1 MPLMRFPALYF
12 RPIVPFRIPR
22 LPYSESNTQREVIG
36 VTMTL
41 VINLHGPN
49 TNTLGNL
56 IAGALTEMGYSASA
70 VPSCRR
76 NMELEAMGG
85 DEQAIRLTDGS
96 LESCVELASIQ
107 ADLNRRSIDSGQD
120 TVIVCG
126 PVVDSFWG
134 YKGDREDSFYRAAI
148 ETAADFDAAQYEL
161 VPSGGLSEQTLKKF
175 RTFLRDCGVRPR
187 ISGQLDFG
195 YHDVIDI
202 VRNEVKLDRERHPVE
217 NIDKGDADIDCEKAV
232 AGFKN
237 AAISVQEAIR
247 QLPEGSEMRA
257 KLESMV
263 DRALEDGYGGIHLET
278 VRKPT
283 GKTMILGDLVQ
294 SEVDAASKR
303 KDICADR
310 EGAAGVAEED
320 HAAETTDSPAVTQD
334 EKAKEDK
341 DNNKNKNNKGKDMGS
356 SDAETKSEYINI
368 SFENKDVRVKPYTDR
383 TGNERLRINMT
394 MPKGT
399 MVGGKDLSGMKV
411 SMPAREFMKQDKDA
425 GKPVRYGFRSD
436 RDVHFFKYDEQN
448 RRIDYPAEGDP
459 AIMPSD
465 LAAAVAA
472 AYQNREAAKSEPQ
485 RDASREYTGL
495 TFAPCDMKVKTVPAE
510 GGPDKNFLLCKLP
523 PHTTVG
529 NRDLGGM
536 IVSKFLTDRQLAY
549 AQSGKPFTASFKSA
563 MPVRVYPVN
572 GDDSRDNF
580 DYDFRN
586 PQEFSAAALV
596 AGIEDAYDARL
607 LNARG
612 YEDGLEAAGKEM
624 APAAAA
630 AKQMLEDRDAAASRQ
645 GSKDAAL
652 EYHRTGGGEDMPLG
666 DLCDA
671 KSDEAADRQAGQ
683 PTIIA
688 GPELELYD
696 EDVDF

>member
-1 MPLMRFPALYF
+1 MA
-12 RPIVPFRIPR
+12 
-22 LPYSESNTQREVIG
+22 
-36 VTMTL
+36 L

-85 DEQAIRLTDGS
+85 DERAIRLTDGS

-107 ADLNRRSIDSGQD
+107 ADLNRRFIDSGQD
-120 TVIVCG
+120 AVIVCG

-148 ETAADFDAAQYEL
+148 ETAVDFDAAQYEL

-175 RTFLRDCGVRPR
+175 RAFLRDCGVRPR
-187 ISGQLDFG
+187 ISGQLDYG

-202 VRNEVKLDRERHPVE
+202 VRNEVKLDREKHPVE
-217 NIDKGDADIDCEKAV
+217 NVDKGDVDIDCEQAV

-283 GKTMILGDLVQ
+283 GKTMSLGDLVQ

-303 KDICADR
+303 KDIATGH
-310 EGAAGVAEED
+310 EAEVGVAEVAD
-320 HAAETTDSPAVTQD
+320 MKPAERD
-334 EKAKEDK
+334 EKVKEDV
-341 DNNKNKNNKGKDMGS
+341 DNNNNKNNKEKDMGDS
-356 SDAETKSEYINI
+356 GVEKKPEYINI

-383 TGNERLRINMT
+383 NGNERLRINMT

-399 MVGGKDLSGMKV
+399 TIGGKNLSGMKV

-436 RDVHFFKYDEQN
+436 RDLRFFRYDEQN
-448 RRIDYPAEGDP
+448 QRIDYPAEGDP

-472 AYQNREAAKSEPQ
+472 AYQNKEAAKSEPQ

-495 TFAPCDMKVKTVPAE
+495 TFAPCDMKVKTVPVE

-529 NRDLGGM
+529 NQDLGGM

-549 AQSGKPFTASFKSA
+549 AQSGKPFTASFKSDT
-563 MPVRVYPVN
+563 PVRVYPVS
-572 GDDSRDNF
+572 GEDSRGNF
-580 DYDFRN
+580 DYDFRA
-586 PQEFSAAALV
+586 PQEFSAGALV
-596 AGIEDAYDARL
+596 AGVEDAYDARL
-607 LNARG
+607 LNARD
-612 YEDGLEAAGKEM
+612 YEQNLEASGMEM
-624 APAAAA
+624 PRAAAD
-630 AKQMLEDRDAAASRQ
+630 AKQMLEERDAAASRQ

-652 EYHRTGGGEDMPLG
+652 EYHRTGSGEDMPLG

-671 KSDEAADRQAGQ
+671 KGEEAADRQAGQ
-683 PTIIA
+683 PAVIA
-688 GPELELYD
+688 GPELDLYD
-696 EDVDF
+696 EDVEF

>member
-1 MPLMRFPALYF
+1 MSMGA
-12 RPIVPFRIPR
+12 I
-22 LPYSESNTQREVIG
+22 
-36 VTMTL
+36 MAL

-76 NMELEAMGG
+76 NMELEAMAG
-85 DEQAIRLTDGS
+85 DERAIRLTDGS

-120 TVIVCG
+120 AVIVCG

-148 ETAADFDAAQYEL
+148 ETAVDFDAAQYEL

-175 RTFLRDCGVRPR
+175 RAFLRDCGVRPR
-187 ISGQLDFG
+187 ISGQLDYG

-202 VRNEVKLDRERHPVE
+202 VRNEVKLDREKHPVE
-217 NIDKGDADIDCEKAV
+217 NVDKGDVDIDCEQAV

-283 GKTMILGDLVQ
+283 GKTMSLGDLVQ

-303 KDICADR
+303 KGVAADR
-310 EGAAGVAEED
+310 EGAAGVAEVAD
-320 HAAETTDSPAVTQD
+320 MKTAARD
-334 EKAKEDK
+334 EKVKEIK
-341 DNNKNKNNKGKDMGS
+341 DNNKNKNNKEKDMGDS
-356 SDAETKSEYINI
+356 GAEKKPEYINI

-383 TGNERLRINMT
+383 NGNERLRINMT

-399 MVGGKDLSGMKV
+399 MVGGKDLSGLKV

-465 LAAAVAA
+465 LAVAVAA
-472 AYQNREAAKSEPQ
+472 AYQNKEAAKSEPQ

-495 TFAPCDMKVKTVPAE
+495 TFAPCDMKVKTVPVE

-529 NRDLGGM
+529 GQDLSGM

-549 AQSGKPFTASFKSA
+549 AQSGKPFTASVKSA
-563 MPVRVYPVN
+563 LPVRVYPVK

-586 PQEFSAAALV
+586 PQEFSAGALV

-607 LNARG
+607 LNARD
-612 YEDGLEAAGKEM
+612 YEQNLEASGKEM
-624 APAAAA
+624 PRAAAD
-630 AKQMLEDRDAAASRQ
+630 AKQMLEERDAAASRQ

-671 KSDEAADRQAGQ
+671 KGEEANGCLGDQ
-683 PTIIA
+683 PIVIA
-688 GPELELYD
+688 GPEIELYD
-696 EDVDF
+696 EDVEF

>member
-1 MPLMRFPALYF
+1 MA
-12 RPIVPFRIPR
+12 
-22 LPYSESNTQREVIG
+22 
-36 VTMTL
+36 L

-85 DEQAIRLTDGS
+85 DERAIRLTDGS

-107 ADLNRRSIDSGQD
+107 ADLNRRSVDSGQD
-120 TVIVCG
+120 AVIVCG
-126 PVVDSFWG
+126 PVVDSFWS
-134 YKGDREDSFYRAAI
+134 YKGDRGDSFYRAAI
-148 ETAADFDAAQYEL
+148 ETAVDFDAAQYEL

-175 RTFLRDCGVRPR
+175 RAFLRDRGDVD
-187 ISGQLDFG
+187 LDP
-195 YHDVIDI
+195 
-202 VRNEVKLDRERHPVE
+202 EQ
-217 NIDKGDADIDCEKAV
+217 AV

-237 AAISVQEAIR
+237 VATSVQEAIR
-247 QLPEGSEMRA
+247 QLPEGSEMRM

-283 GKTMILGDLVQ
+283 GRTMSLGDLVQ

-303 KDICADR
+303 KDIAVDR
-310 EGAAGVAEED
+310 DGEAGVAEEG

-334 EKAKEDK
+334 EKAKAGK
-341 DNNKNKNNKGKDMGS
+341 DNSKNENNKEKVMGDS
-356 SDAETKSEYINI
+356 GAEKKPEYINI
-368 SFENKDVRVKPYTDR
+368 SFENRDVRVKPFTDR
-383 TGNERLRINMT
+383 NGNERLRINMT

-399 MVGGKDLSGMKV
+399 TVGGKDLSGMKV
-411 SMPAREFMKQDKDA
+411 SMPAREFMKRDKDA

-436 RDVHFFKYDEQN
+436 RGVRFFKYDEQN
-448 RRIDYPAEGDP
+448 RRIDYPGEGDP

-472 AYQNREAAKSEPQ
+472 AYQGKENAKSEPR

-495 TFAPCDMKVKTVPAE
+495 TFAPCDMKVKTVPVE

-523 PHTTVG
+523 PHTAVG

-549 AQSGKPFTASFKSA
+549 AQSGKPFTASFKSGT
-563 MPVRVYPVN
+563 PVRVYPVS
-572 GDDSRDNF
+572 GEDSRGNF

-586 PQEFSAAALV
+586 PLEFTAAALV

-607 LNARG
+607 LNARD
-612 YEDGLEAAGKEM
+612 YEQNLEASGKEM
-624 APAAAA
+624 PRAAAD

-645 GSKDAAL
+645 GSKEAAL
-652 EYHRTGGGEDMPLG
+652 EYHRTGGGEDMPLS
-666 DLCDA
+666 DLCEA
-671 KSDEAADRQAGQ
+671 KGDEANGCLGDQ
-683 PTIIA
+683 PIAIA
-688 GPELELYD
+688 GPELDLYD

>member
-1 MPLMRFPALYF
+1 MSMGA
-12 RPIVPFRIPR
+12 I
-22 LPYSESNTQREVIG
+22 
-36 VTMTL
+36 MAL

-76 NMELEAMGG
+76 NMELAAMGG

-107 ADLNRRSIDSGQD
+107 ADLNQRSIDSGQD
-120 TVIVCG
+120 AVIVCG

-148 ETAADFDAAQYEL
+148 ETAVDFDAAQYEL

-175 RTFLRDCGVRPR
+175 RAFLRDCGVRPR
-187 ISGQLDFG
+187 ISGQLDYG

-202 VRNEVKLDRERHPVE
+202 VRNEVKLDRKKHPVE
-217 NIDKGDADIDCEKAV
+217 NVDKGDADIDCEKAV

-278 VRKPT
+278 VRKPI
-283 GKTMILGDLVQ
+283 GKTMSLGDLVQ

-303 KDICADR
+303 KGPAANRDGEAEFAEMADMKT
-310 EGAAGVAEED
+310 AER
-320 HAAETTDSPAVTQD
+320 D
-334 EKAKEDK
+334 EKVKE
-341 DNNKNKNNKGKDMGS
+341 NKENNKNNKERDMEDSG
-356 SDAETKSEYINI
+356 AEKKPEYINI
-368 SFENKDVRVKPYTDR
+368 IFENKDVRVKPYTDR
-383 TGNERLRINMT
+383 NGNERLRINMT

-399 MVGGKDLSGMKV
+399 VVGGRDLSGLKV

-425 GKPVRYGFRSD
+425 GKPVRYGFRTD
-436 RDVHFFKYDEQN
+436 RDVRFFKYDEQN
-448 RRIDYPAEGDP
+448 QRIDYPGEGDP

-465 LAAAVAA
+465 LAAAVEA
-472 AYQNREAAKSEPQ
+472 AYQNKEAAKSEPQ

-495 TFAPCDMKVKTVPAE
+495 TFAPCDMKVKTVPVE

-529 NRDLGGM
+529 SQDLSGM

-607 LNARG
+607 LNARD
-612 YEDGLEAAGKEM
+612 YEGGLEAAGKEM

-652 EYHRTGGGEDMPLG
+652 EYHRAGGGDDMPLN

-671 KSDEAADRQAGQ
+671 KSDEANGCLGDQ
-683 PTIIA
+683 PIVIA
-688 GPELELYD
+688 GPEPELYG

>member
-1 MPLMRFPALYF
+1 MA
-12 RPIVPFRIPR
+12 
-22 LPYSESNTQREVIG
+22 
-36 VTMTL
+36 L

-76 NMELEAMGG
+76 NMELGAMGG

-107 ADLNRRSIDSGQD
+107 ADLNRRSIDSEQD
-120 TVIVCG
+120 AVIVCG

-134 YKGDREDSFYRAAI
+134 YKGDREDSLYRAAI
-148 ETAADFDAAQYEL
+148 ETAVDFDAAQYEL
-161 VPSGGLSEQTLKKF
+161 VPSGGLTEQTLKKF
-175 RTFLRDCGVRPR
+175 RSFLRDCGVRPR
-187 ISGQLDFG
+187 ISGQLDYG

-202 VRNEVKLDRERHPVE
+202 VRNEVKLDREKHPVE
-217 NIDKGDADIDCEKAV
+217 DIDKGDADIDCEKAV

-283 GKTMILGDLVQ
+283 GKTMSLGDLVQ

-303 KDICADR
+303 KDIARDLEGEAD
-310 EGAAGVAEED
+310 VAE
-320 HAAETTDSPAVTQD
+320 AADMKTAERD
-334 EKAKEDK
+334 EKVKEDK
-341 DNNKNKNNKGKDMGS
+341 DNDKNKNNKEKDMEGNG
-356 SDAETKSEYINI
+356 AEKKPEYINI

-383 TGNERLRINMT
+383 NGNERLRINMT

-399 MVGGKDLSGMKV
+399 VIGGRDLSGLKV

-425 GKPVRYGFRSD
+425 GKPVRYGFRAD
-436 RDVHFFKYDEQN
+436 RDVRFFKYDEQN
-448 RRIDYPAEGDP
+448 RRIDYPAEGEP

-465 LAAAVAA
+465 LASAVEA
-472 AYQNREAAKSEPQ
+472 AYQNKEAAKPEPQ
-485 RDASREYTGL
+485 RDACREYTGL
-495 TFAPCDMKVKTVPAE
+495 TFAPCDMKVKTVPVE
-510 GGPDKNFLLCKLP
+510 DGPDKNFLLCKLP

-536 IVSKFLTDRQLAY
+536 ILSKFLTDRQLAY

-563 MPVRVYPVN
+563 RPVRVYPVN

-607 LNARG
+607 LNARD
-612 YEDGLEAAGKEM
+612 YEGGLEAAGKEM
-624 APAAAA
+624 PRAAAA

-671 KSDEAADRQAGQ
+671 KSEEASGCLGDQ
-683 PTIIA
+683 PIVIA
-688 GPELELYD
+688 GPEIELYD
-696 EDVDF
+696 KDVDF

>member
-1 MPLMRFPALYF
+1 MA
-12 RPIVPFRIPR
+12 
-22 LPYSESNTQREVIG
+22 
-36 VTMTL
+36 L

-120 TVIVCG
+120 AVIVCG

-148 ETAADFDAAQYEL
+148 ETAVDFDAAQYEL

-175 RTFLRDCGVRPR
+175 RAFLRDCGVRPR
-187 ISGQLDFG
+187 INGPLDYG
-195 YHDVIDI
+195 YHEIIDI
-202 VRNEVKLDRERHPVE
+202 VRNEVKLDREKHSVE
-217 NIDKGDADIDCEKAV
+217 NVDKGGADIDCEKAV

-237 AAISVQEAIR
+237 AAISVQDAIR
-247 QLPEGSEMRA
+247 QLPQGSEMRM
-257 KLESMV
+257 KLENMV
-263 DRALEDGYGGIHLET
+263 DRALEDGYGGIHIET
-278 VRKPT
+278 VRRPM
-283 GKTMILGDLVQ
+283 GKTMSLGDLVQ

-303 KDICADR
+303 KGIAADR
-310 EGAAGVAEED
+310 SSDAGVV
-320 HAAETTDSPAVTQD
+320 AANPDMQREVSVGQEKDMNSPAQN
-334 EKAKEDK
+334 EKDKEDK
-341 DNNKNKNNKGKDMGS
+341 EKNKNNKEKEKGMGNS
-356 SDAETKSEYINI
+356 GAEKKPEYINI

-383 TGNERLRINMT
+383 NGNERLRINMT

-399 MVGGKDLSGMKV
+399 VVGGKDLSGLKV

-425 GKPVRYGFRSD
+425 GKPVKYGFRSD
-436 RDVHFFKYDEQN
+436 RDVRFFKYDEQN
-448 RRIDYPAEGDP
+448 RRIDYPAEGEP
-459 AIMPSD
+459 AIMPGD
-465 LAAAVAA
+465 LAVAVAA
-472 AYQNREAAKSEPQ
+472 AYQNKETAKSEPQ

-495 TFAPCDMKVKTVPAE
+495 TFAPCDMKVKTVPVE

-523 PHTTVG
+523 PHTSVG
-529 NRDLGGM
+529 GQDLSGM
-536 IVSKFLTDRQLAY
+536 IVNKFLTDRQLAY
-549 AQSGKPFTASFKSA
+549 AQSGKPFTASFRSDT
-563 MPVRVYPVN
+563 PVRVYPIN
-572 GDDSRDNF
+572 GDDSRGNF
-580 DYDFRN
+580 DYDFRA
-586 PQEFSAAALV
+586 PQEFNAGALV

-607 LNARG
+607 LNARD
-612 YEDGLEAAGKEM
+612 YEQNLEASGKEM
-624 APAAAA
+624 PRAAADA
-630 AKQMLEDRDAAASRQ
+630 LQMLEDRDAAASRQ

-652 EYHRTGGGEDMPLG
+652 EYHRYGDAENTPLD

-671 KSDEAADRQAGQ
+671 KGEDAADRQGDQ
-683 PTIIA
+683 PAVIV
-688 GPELELYD
+688 GPEPDLYD
-696 EDVDF
+696 EDVEF

>member
-1 MPLMRFPALYF
+1 MSMGA
-12 RPIVPFRIPR
+12 I
-22 LPYSESNTQREVIG
+22 
-36 VTMTL
+36 MAL

-85 DEQAIRLTDGS
+85 DERAIRLTDGS

-107 ADLNRRSIDSGQD
+107 ADLNRRSIDSEQD
-120 TVIVCG
+120 AVIVCG

-148 ETAADFDAAQYEL
+148 ETAVDFDAAQYEL
-161 VPSGGLSEQTLKKF
+161 VPSGGLTEATLKKF

-187 ISGQLDFG
+187 ISGQLDYG

-202 VRNEVKLDRERHPVE
+202 VRNEVKLDREMHPVE
-217 NIDKGDADIDCEKAV
+217 NIDKGDADIDCEKAI

-283 GKTMILGDLVQ
+283 GKTMSLGDLVQ

-303 KDICADR
+303 KGVAADR
-310 EGAAGVAEED
+310 ESETEVGEAADMKTAER
-320 HAAETTDSPAVTQD
+320 D
-334 EKAKEDK
+334 EKAKADK
-341 DNNKNKNNKGKDMGS
+341 DNNKNKNNKEKDMGDS
-356 SDAETKSEYINI
+356 GAEKKPEYINI

-383 TGNERLRINMT
+383 NGNERLRINMT

-399 MVGGKDLSGMKV
+399 TVGGKDLSGMKV

-425 GKPVRYGFRSD
+425 GKPVRYGFRAD
-436 RDVHFFKYDEQN
+436 RDVRFFRYDEQN
-448 RRIDYPAEGDP
+448 QRINYPVEGDP

-472 AYQNREAAKSEPQ
+472 AYRNKEAAKSEPQ

-529 NRDLGGM
+529 NQDLGGM

-563 MPVRVYPVN
+563 MPVRVYPVK

-607 LNARG
+607 LNARD
-612 YEDGLEAAGKEM
+612 YEQNLEASGKEM
-624 APAAAA
+624 PPAAAD

-652 EYHRTGGGEDMPLG
+652 EYYQRGGPENTPLD
-666 DLCDA
+666 DLCDV
-671 KSDEAADRQAGQ
+671 KGEDAADRQAGQ
-683 PTIIA
+683 PAIIA
-688 GPELELYD
+688 GPELDLYD

>member
-1 MPLMRFPALYF
+1 MA
-12 RPIVPFRIPR
+12 
-22 LPYSESNTQREVIG
+22 
-36 VTMTL
+36 L

-85 DEQAIRLTDGS
+85 DEQAIRLTDGT
-96 LESCVELASIQ
+96 LESCVKLASMQ

-120 TVIVCG
+120 AVIVCG

-134 YKGDREDSFYRAAI
+134 YKGDHEDSFYRAAI
-148 ETAADFDAAQYEL
+148 ETAVDFDAAQYEL

-175 RTFLRDCGVRPR
+175 RAFLRDCGVRPR
-187 ISGQLDFG
+187 ISGQLDYG

-202 VRNEVKLDRERHPVE
+202 VRNEVKLDREKHPVE
-217 NIDKGDADIDCEKAV
+217 NIDKGDADIDCEKVV

-257 KLESMV
+257 KLEGMV

-283 GKTMILGDLVQ
+283 GKTMSLGDLVQ

-303 KDICADR
+303 KDIARDR
-310 EGAAGVAEED
+310 EAKAGVAEVAD
-320 HAAETTDSPAVTQD
+320 MKTAERD
-334 EKAKEDK
+334 EKVKEDE
-341 DNNKNKNNKGKDMGS
+341 DNNKNKNNKEKDMENNGT
-356 SDAETKSEYINI
+356 EKKPEYINI

-383 TGNERLRINMT
+383 NGNERLRINMT

-399 MVGGKDLSGMKV
+399 MVGGKDLSGLKV
-411 SMPAREFMKQDKDA
+411 SMPACEFMKQDKDA
-425 GKPVRYGFRSD
+425 GKPVRYGFRAA

-448 RRIDYPAEGDP
+448 QRIDYPGEGDP
-459 AIMPSD
+459 AIMPGD
-465 LAAAVAA
+465 LASAVAA
-472 AYQNREAAKSEPQ
+472 AYQNKEAAKSEPQ
-485 RDASREYTGL
+485 RDVSREYTGL
-495 TFAPCDMKVKTVPAE
+495 TFAPCDMKVKTVPVE
-510 GGPDKNFLLCKLP
+510 DGLDKNFLLCKLP

-529 NRDLGGM
+529 NQDLGGM
-536 IVSKFLTDRQLAY
+536 IVSKFLTDRQLAF
-549 AQSGKPFTASFKSA
+549 AQSGKPFTASFKSDT
-563 MPVRVYPVN
+563 PVRVYPIS
-572 GDDSRDNF
+572 GEDSRSNF
-580 DYDFRN
+580 DYDFRA
-586 PQEFSAAALV
+586 PQEFSAGALV

-607 LNARG
+607 LNARD
-612 YEDGLEAAGKEM
+612 YEQNLEASGKEM
-624 APAAAA
+624 PRAAAD
-630 AKQMLEDRDAAASRQ
+630 AKQILEDRDAAASRQ

-652 EYHRTGGGEDMPLG
+652 EYHQSGGADMPLS

-683 PTIIA
+683 PTIIQ
-688 GPELELYD
+688 GPELDLYD
-696 EDVDF
+696 EDVEF

>member
-1 MPLMRFPALYF
+1 MSMGA
-12 RPIVPFRIPR
+12 I
-22 LPYSESNTQREVIG
+22 
-36 VTMTL
+36 MAL

-120 TVIVCG
+120 AVIVCG

-148 ETAADFDAAQYEL
+148 ETAVDFDAAQYEL

-175 RTFLRDCGVRPR
+175 RSFLRDCGVRPR
-187 ISGQLDFG
+187 ISGQLDYG

-217 NIDKGDADIDCEKAV
+217 NIHKGDVGIDCEKAV

-263 DRALEDGYGGIHLET
+263 DRALENGYGGIHLET
-278 VRKPT
+278 VRRPT
-283 GKTMILGDLVQ
+283 GKTMSLGDLVQ

-303 KDICADR
+303 KDIARDLEGEAD
-310 EGAAGVAEED
+310 VAEVAD
-320 HAAETTDSPAVTQD
+320 MKTAERD
-334 EKAKEDK
+334 EKVKEDK
-341 DNNKNKNNKGKDMGS
+341 DNNKNKNNKEKDMESNGA
-356 SDAETKSEYINI
+356 DKKPEYINI

-383 TGNERLRINMT
+383 NGNERLRINMT

-399 MVGGKDLSGMKV
+399 VVGNKDLSGLKV

-425 GKPVRYGFRSD
+425 GKPVKYGFRSD
-436 RDVHFFKYDEQN
+436 RDVRFFKYDEQN
-448 RRIDYPAEGDP
+448 RRIDYPGEGDP
-459 AIMPSD
+459 AVLPCD

-472 AYQNREAAKSEPQ
+472 AYQGKEASKSEHQ
-485 RDASREYTGL
+485 RDVSHEYTGL
-495 TFAPCDMKVKTVPAE
+495 TFAPCDMKVKTVPVE
-510 GGPDKNFLLCKLP
+510 DGPDKYFLLCKLP
-523 PHTTVG
+523 PHTMVG
-529 NRDLGGM
+529 TRDLGGM

-572 GDDSRDNF
+572 GDDSRSNF
-580 DYDFRN
+580 DYDFRA
-586 PQEFSAAALV
+586 PQEFSAGALV

-607 LNARG
+607 LNARD
-612 YEDGLEAAGKEM
+612 YEQNLEASGREM
-624 APAAAA
+624 PRAAAV

-652 EYHRTGGGEDMPLG
+652 EYHRTGAGEDMPLS

-671 KSDEAADRQAGQ
+671 KSIDAADRQTGQ
-683 PTIIA
+683 PAIIP
-688 GPELELYD
+688 GPELDLYD
-696 EDVDF
+696 KDVEF

>member
-1 MPLMRFPALYF
+1 MA
-12 RPIVPFRIPR
+12 
-22 LPYSESNTQREVIG
+22 
-36 VTMTL
+36 L

-120 TVIVCG
+120 AVIVCG

-148 ETAADFDAAQYEL
+148 ETAVDFDAAQYEL

-175 RTFLRDCGVRPR
+175 RAFLRDCGVRPR
-187 ISGQLDFG
+187 ISGQLDYG

-202 VRNEVKLDRERHPVE
+202 VRNEVKLDREKHPVE
-217 NIDKGDADIDCEKAV
+217 NVDKGDADIDCEQAV

-247 QLPEGSEMRA
+247 QLPEGSEMRM

-283 GKTMILGDLVQ
+283 GKTMSLGDLVQ

-303 KDICADR
+303 KGIAADR
-310 EGAAGVAEED
+310 GSESEVAETAD
-320 HAAETTDSPAVTQD
+320 VKTAEPD
-334 EKAKEDK
+334 EKAKADK
-341 DNNKNKNNKGKDMGS
+341 DNNKNKNNKEMDMGDS
-356 SDAETKSEYINI
+356 GAENKPEYINI

-383 TGNERLRINMT
+383 NGNERLRINMT

-399 MVGGKDLSGMKV
+399 VVGDKDLSGMKV

-425 GKPVRYGFRSD
+425 GKAVKYGFRSD
-436 RDVHFFKYDEQN
+436 RDVRFFKYDEQN
-448 RRIDYPAEGDP
+448 QRIDYPGEGDA

-465 LAAAVAA
+465 LAAAVSA
-472 AYQNREAAKSEPQ
+472 AYQGKEAAKSEPH
-485 RDASREYTGL
+485 RAASYKYTGL
-495 TFAPCDMKVKTVPAE
+495 TFAPCDMKVKTVPIE
-510 GGPDKNFLLCKLP
+510 DGPDKNFLLCKLP
-523 PHTTVG
+523 PHTMVG
-529 NRDLGGM
+529 NQDLGGM
-536 IVSKFLTDRQLAY
+536 IVSKFLTDKQLPY
-549 AQSGKPFTASFKSA
+549 AQSGKPFTASFKTEL
-563 MPVRVYPVN
+563 PVRVYPV
-572 GDDSRDNF
+572 GGEDSRDNF
-580 DYDFRN
+580 DYDYRN
-586 PQEFSAAALV
+586 PQEFSAGALV

-607 LNARG
+607 LNAQG
-612 YEDGLEAAGKEM
+612 YEDKLAAAGKEM
-624 APAAAA
+624 NPAAAE

-645 GSKDAAL
+645 GSKAAAL
-652 EYHRTGGGEDMPLG
+652 EYHQTGGGEDAPLN
-666 DLCDA
+666 DLCDV
-671 KSDEAADRQAGQ
+671 KSSEAAEVQGEQ
-683 PTIIA
+683 PYVIT
-688 GPELELYD
+688 GPEPGLYD
-696 EDVDF
+696 EDVEF